1 MLGKWKKA
9 ETVLS
14 ESTEDKNNS
23 VLINGI
29 VDIRVSGQSV
39 EFVLSGRIDNTNFE
53 DIEKEAMKYIS
64 SDGMNEL
71 VFNMNQVIYV
81 NSKGLKTFAKIGRL
95 MIEENKK
102 YRLIEMRGDLLK
114 MFQMTGYASQ
124 FIIEPIKT

>member
-1 MLGKWKKA
+1 MLSKWKKT

-14 ESTEDKNNS
+14 ESIEDKNNS

>member
-1 MLGKWKKA
+1 MLGKWKKT

-14 ESTEDKNNS
+14 ESIEDKNYS

-53 DIEKEAMKYIS
+53 DIEKEVMKYIS

>member
-1 MLGKWKKA
+1 MLGKWKKT

-14 ESTEDKNNS
+14 ESIEDKNNS

>member
-1 MLGKWKKA
+1 MLSKWKKT